1 MCKENVNWDDPLPNH
16 LKPKWEKWLQELEHL
31 NTVSIPRC
39 FIETG
44 FGNFFRRE
52 LHYFSDASIN
62 GYGQCTYLR
71 QINDEGR
78 VHCCLVIGKS
88 RVTPLRMI
96 TIPRLELTAA
106 LLSVK
111 ISKLLQSAFK
121 TPVHAEYFW
130 TDSSIVL
137 SYINNDAK
145 RFHVF
150 VANRVQQI
158 KDYTTS
164 SQWRYVKSE
173 DNIADCASRCVKIK
187 ELQKS
192 NWYRGPPFFMEQGH

>member
-1 MCKENVNWDDPLPNH
+1 MGENGYRNVSI
-16 LKPKWEKWLQELEHL
+16 
-31 NTVSIPRC
+31 SIPRC

-44 FGNFFRRE
+44 FGIFFRRE

-71 QINDEGR
+71 QINEEGR

-96 TIPRLELTAA
+96 T
-106 LLSVK
+106 
-111 ISKLLQSAFK
+111 
-121 TPVHAEYFW
+121 VHAEYFW

-145 RFHVF
+145 RFNVF

-173 DNIADCASRCVKIK
+173 DNIADCASRGVNIK

-192 NWYRGPPFFMEQGH
+192 N

>member
-1 MCKENVNWDDPLPNH
+1 
-16 LKPKWEKWLQELEHL
+16 
-31 NTVSIPRC
+31 
-39 FIETG
+39 
-44 FGNFFRRE
+44 
-52 LHYFSDASIN
+52 
-62 GYGQCTYLR
+62 
-71 QINDEGR
+71 
-78 VHCCLVIGKS
+78 
-88 RVTPLRMI
+88 MI

-111 ISKLLQSAFK
+111 NSKLLQSAFK
-121 TPVHAEYFW
+121 TTVHAEYFW

-173 DNIADCASRCVKIK
+173 DNIADCASRGVKIK

>member
-1 MCKENVNWDDPLPNH
+1 M
-16 LKPKWEKWLQELEHL
+16 
-31 NTVSIPRC
+31 
-39 FIETG
+39 
-44 FGNFFRRE
+44 
-52 LHYFSDASIN
+52 
-62 GYGQCTYLR
+62 R
-71 QINDEGR
+71 QINEEGR

-121 TPVHAEYFW
+121 TTVHAEYFW

-150 VANRVQQI
+150 VAIDSNN
-158 KDYTTS
+158 S
-164 SQWRYVKSE
+164 
-173 DNIADCASRCVKIK
+173 NIF
-187 ELQKS
+187 S
-192 NWYRGPPFFMEQGH
+192 NKHNINILG